1 MNTQT
6 ENRALIDVLA
16 RIFERWTPNPFIIA
30 IFLTLIV
37 MGLSYALTPSSAS
50 EVIYA
55 WGTGLTGLLTFMTQ
69 IALAILFGHVL
80 THTSRAQQVLQRIA
94 SVPKTAIQAY
104 VMVTVFSI
112 LATMVQWALGL
123 IVGAVLAKSTA
134 FALRKRGIRADF
146 PLLIA
151 GAYSGFIFAGL
162 AYNGTIPLTSASAG
176 SFIEGTLGYVV
187 PLSQT
192 VFTVYN
198 WTALIALF
206 ILIPATLVWLRP
218 KHNPNEI
225 TAPEQTEPTPAN
237 NSNAPH
243 TPPTPAERVEQSR
256 LITLTLGLLFVLFL
270 IFHFVTNG
278 FALSLDIVNWI
289 MLTFILILVRS
300 PAELIRLITQAA
312 GSVGDVLI
320 QFPLYAGI
328 LGILGTTGL
337 ISVLSDFFI
346 SISGANG
353 LPLITFIAAGLVNFA
368 VPSAGGQFAMQGPL
382 FLEAANQLNIDP
394 AVIIMAISY
403 GDTWTNLLQPFF
415 ALPLLAI
422 AGLHVRTI
430 FKYTFPLFIV
440 SGLVFILTIL
450 WWSLSV

>member
-1 MNTQT
+1 MNNNT
-6 ENRALIDVLA
+6 ESRALIDVLA
-16 RIFERWTPNPFIIA
+16 RVFERWTPNPFIIA

-37 MGLSYALTPSSAS
+37 MVLSYALTPSSAS

-55 WGTGLTGLLTFMTQ
+55 WGTGLTGLLSFMTQ

-80 THTSRAQQVLQRIA
+80 THTSRAQKILQRIA
-94 SVPKTAIQAY
+94 SLPKTAIQAY
-104 VMVTVFSI
+104 IMVTVFSI

-162 AYNGTIPLTSASAG
+162 AYNGTIPLTSASTG

-187 PLSQT
+187 PLGQT

-218 KHNPNEI
+218 KNNPDEI
-225 TAPEQTEPTPAN
+225 SSLEQDDSESSLNSPTH
-237 NSNAPH
+237 SS
-243 TPPTPAERVEQSR
+243 TTPAERVENSR
-256 LITLTLGLLFVLFL
+256 LITLTLGLIFVLFL
-270 IFHFVTNG
+270 VFHFMANG

-289 MLTFILILVRS
+289 MLTFILVLVRS

-353 LPLITFIAAGLVNFA
+353 LPLITFFAAGLVNFA

-440 SGLVFILTIL
+440 SGLVFTLTIL
-450 WWSLSV
+450 WWSFSV

>member
-1 MNTQT
+1 MKTGT
-6 ENRALIDVLA
+6 ENKALIDVLA
-16 RIFERWTPNPFIIA
+16 RIFERWTPNPFVIA

-37 MGLSYALTPSSAS
+37 MVLSYALTPSSAG
-50 EVIYA
+50 EVVYA
-55 WGTGLTGLLTFMTQ
+55 WGAGLTGLLAFMTQ

-80 THTSRAQQVLQRIA
+80 THTYRAQRVLHHVA
-94 SVPKTAIQAY
+94 GLPKTAVQAY

-134 FALRKRGIRADF
+134 FALRNRGVRADF

-176 SFIEGTLGYVV
+176 SFIEGTLGYTV

-192 VFTVYN
+192 VFTAYN
-198 WTALIALF
+198 WTALVVLF
-206 ILIPATLVWLRP
+206 VLMPAVLVWLRP
-218 KHNPNEI
+218 KHNPSEI
-225 TAPEQTEPTPAN
+225 TGDVEDESNDVTEQVRDGKA
-237 NSNAPH
+237 
-243 TPPTPAERVEQSR
+243 TPAERVEESR
-256 LITLTLGLLFVLFL
+256 WLTFILGLLFLGFLVL
-270 IFHFVTNG
+270 HFVENG
-278 FALSLDIVNWI
+278 FALSLDIVNWM
-289 MLTFILILVRS
+289 MLTLILLLVRS
-300 PAELIRLITQAA
+300 PGELVRLIGRAA

-328 LGILGTTGL
+328 LGMLGTTGL

-346 SISGANG
+346 AISGPNW
-353 LPLITFIAAGLVNFA
+353 LPFLTFIAAGIVNFA

-440 SGLVFILTIL
+440 SGLVFGLTII
-450 WWSLSV
+450 WWSFAV